1 MSQGTSLF
9 ATCDNFMKVFLDGV
23 LAFQDDNY
31 GSDTLQWKI
40 TTELDIPGGTKVLG
54 IECLD
59 IHVAKGILIPTEILH
74 LLSILGKMEQVPG
87 VSGFY
92 NRKSWLILNCK
103 AIGLIY
109 LLLQNGSG
117 QDPPDGLLARRY

>member
-1 MSQGTSLF
+1 MSQGTTLF

-40 TTELDIPGGTKVLG
+40 TTELDIPRGTKVLG

-59 IHVAKGILIPTEILH
+59 IHVAKGILASATNGLFSDGSWECSTNQH
-74 LLSILGKMEQVPG
+74 LEGWADPG
-87 VSGFY
+87 FVDTNGDFASPLNFGENGAGPWGF
-92 NRKSWLILNCK
+92 RFI
-103 AIGLIY
+103 
-109 LLLQNGSG
+109 
-117 QDPPDGLLARRY
+117 